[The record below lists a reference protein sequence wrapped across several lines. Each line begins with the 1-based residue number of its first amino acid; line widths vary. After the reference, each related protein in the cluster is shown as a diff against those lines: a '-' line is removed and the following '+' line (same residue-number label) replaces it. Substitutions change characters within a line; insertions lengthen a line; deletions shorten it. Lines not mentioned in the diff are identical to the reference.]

1 MHSHGSALAHQCLC
15 QVVADTEFIDS
26 VARLVDHGEQG
37 TVHMVVVMGRNSYV
51 MIVQIRRKWMSTD
64 CQHTLIK
71 IKAYV
76 LCQKF
81 RQLSLI
87 LFRII
92 SCQEGV
98 FNLLSTFPDL
108 TDQGNNG
115 LFQLI
120 KELIKQ
126 FHVKVLLV

>member
-26 VARLVDHGEQG
+26 MARLVDHGEQG

-81 RQLSLI
+81 RQLSL
-87 LFRII
+87 LRFRII
-92 SCQEGV
+92 SCQEGL
-98 FNLLSTFPDL
+98 FNLLSTFLNL